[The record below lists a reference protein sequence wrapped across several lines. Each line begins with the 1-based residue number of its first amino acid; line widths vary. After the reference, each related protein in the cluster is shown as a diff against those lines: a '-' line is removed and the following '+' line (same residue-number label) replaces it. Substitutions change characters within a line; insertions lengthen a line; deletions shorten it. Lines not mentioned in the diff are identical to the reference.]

1 MSPSPKLIVF
11 AILAMLATW
20 SGPVEAKECRWFGTA
35 PLCDGS
41 CPGGWTLEEL
51 SGKGCIGTWGI
62 SGTKAY
68 CCKVEAPCKY
78 GTPGCPYP
86 PFGSSGNEAT
96 PPSSG
101 PQPPPDVIKGRQQES
116 SGSGSDVLVPEPS
129 TGPSPFGS
137 STKPPID
144 TGILK
149 QRPDAYKV
157 LPPAQAVN
165 PCGKGMHKGGDGKC
179 YPNLN

>member
-1 MSPSPKLIVF
+1 MPLVRNG
-11 AILAMLATW
+11 ATLRRQLP
-20 SGPVEAKECRWFGTA
+20 GRLDAGGT
-35 PLCDGS
+35 LRQR
-41 CPGGWTLEEL
+41 LHRHL
-51 SGKGCIGTWGI
+51 GI